1 MNYERRNV
9 TMKQTESDT
18 DMEFDVD
25 NEENEQF
32 VRFDL
37 NIYPSDYTLKG
48 LADMWEDG
56 DIEVPEFQRNFVW
69 TIKQSSLLI
78 ESFLLGLP
86 VPQVF
91 FYVGENEKSLVIDG
105 LQRVSSIVFFFEGFF
120 GLENAQGRRQVFR
133 LTGLD
138 ENSPY
143 AKKRFTDLSDED
155 QRKLRKTVMRVVNIK
170 QLTPSNDDTSMY
182 YVFERLNT
190 GGTPL
195 RPQEIR
201 NCVFSGD
208 IVKELRELNE
218 LPEWR
223 GIIGRSKPEKH
234 QRDVEIILR
243 IFSFFCSSDHY
254 EKPMK
259 SFLNKA
265 MAENRTAKTKS
276 FKDFKSAFKIVTG
289 ELLSQVGE
297 RPFHVRGPINLA
309 ALDSIYSVLLPKAK
323 KLPKELENKIAK
335 LYDDNDFKQSI
346 FFNTSDSAAVEKRLE
361 IAEKYLK

>member
-1 MNYERRNV
+1 
-9 TMKQTESDT
+9 
-18 DMEFDVD
+18 MEFDVD
-25 NEENEQF
+25 NEDNEHF
-32 VRFDL
+32 VSFDL

-48 LADMWEDG
+48 LADLWEDNE
-56 DIEVPEFQRNFVW
+56 IEVPDFQRNFVW

-91 FYVGENEKSLVIDG
+91 FYVTEDEKRLVIDG
-105 LQRVSSIVFFFEGFF
+105 LQRVSSIVFFFEGYF
-120 GLENAQGRRQVFR
+120 GVENPQGRRQVFR
-133 LTGLD
+133 LSGLD
-138 ENSPY
+138 EKSPY
-143 AKKRFTDLSDED
+143 AKKRFADLSDED
-155 QRKLRKTVMRVVNIK
+155 QRKLRNTVMRVVNIK
-170 QLTPSNDDTSMY
+170 QLAPSDDETSMY

-208 IVKELRELNE
+208 IVKELRELND

-223 GIIGRSKPEKH
+223 AVIGRPKPEKH

-243 IFSFFCSSDHY
+243 VFSFFDSGEKY

-259 SFLNKA
+259 SFLNSA

-276 FKDFKSAFKIVTG
+276 FRDFKSAFAIVTS
-289 ELLSQVGE
+289 ELLKQVGE

-309 ALDSIYSVLLPKAK
+309 ALDSIYYTLLPKAQNLPE
-323 KLPKELENKIAK
+323 KLSEKIGN
-335 LYDDNDFKQSI
+335 LYGDEEYKQAI
-346 FFNTSDSAAVEKRLE
+346 FFNTSDTVTVEKRLK
-361 IAEKYLK
+361 IASKYLK

>member
-1 MNYERRNV
+1 MTKDKTDQE
-9 TMKQTESDT
+9 T

-25 NEENEQF
+25 NEDNEQF
-32 VRFDL
+32 VSFDL

-48 LADMWEDG
+48 LAEMWADG
-56 DIEVPEFQRNFVW
+56 EIEAPEFQRNFVW

-91 FYVGENEKSLVIDG
+91 FYVGDDEKRLVIDG
-105 LQRVSSIVFFFEGFF
+105 LQRVSSIAFFFEGFF
-120 GLENAQGRRQVFR
+120 GVENAQGRRQVFR
-133 LTGLD
+133 LSGLD
-138 ENSPY
+138 EKSPY
-143 AKKRFTDLSDED
+143 AKKRYVDLSDED
-155 QRKLRKTVMRVVNIK
+155 QRKLRNTVMRVVNIK
-170 QLTPSNDDTSMY
+170 QLAPSDDDTSMY

-201 NCVFSGD
+201 NCVFSGQ
-208 IVKELRELNE
+208 IVNELRTLND

-223 GIIGRSKPEKH
+223 EVIGRPKPEKH

-243 IFSFFCSSDHY
+243 VFSFFSSGSDY

-259 SFLNKA
+259 GFLNKA
-265 MAENRTAKTKS
+265 MAANRTAKSKV
-276 FKDFKSAFKIVTG
+276 FKEFKSAFTTVTKS
-289 ELLSQVGE
+289 LLTEIGE

-309 ALDSIYSVLLPKAK
+309 ALDSVYYALLPKAK
-323 KLPKELENKIAK
+323 KLPSNLREKMEELYE
-335 LYDDNDFKQSI
+335 DDDFKQCI
-346 FFNTSDSAAVEKRLE
+346 YFNTSDTVTVEERLK
-361 IAEKYLK
+361 IATRHLR

>member
-1 MNYERRNV
+1 MNDQE
-9 TMKQTESDT
+9 TEQDA

-25 NEENEQF
+25 NEDNEQF
-32 VRFDL
+32 VSFDL

-48 LADMWEDG
+48 LADMWED
-56 DIEVPEFQRNFVW
+56 DEIVVPDFQRNFVW

-91 FYVGENEKSLVIDG
+91 FYVGEDEKSMVIDG

-143 AKKRFTDLSDED
+143 AKKRFADLSDAD

-170 QLTPSNDDTSMY
+170 QLAPSDDDTSMY

-201 NCVFSGD
+201 NCVFSGP
-208 IVKELRELNE
+208 IVKELKELNE
-218 LPEWR
+218 IPEWR
-223 GIIGRSKPEKH
+223 SVIGRPKPEKH
-234 QRDVEIILR
+234 QRDIEIILR
-243 IFSFFCSSDHY
+243 IFSFFEAGEEY

-259 SFLNKA
+259 SFLNKT
-265 MAENRTAKTKS
+265 MAENRSATTKAY
-276 FKDFKSAFKIVTG
+276 KDFKSAFTIVTK
-289 ELLSQVGE
+289 ELLKQVGE

-309 ALDSIYSVLLPKAK
+309 ALDSVYFALLPKAK
-323 KLPKELENKIAK
+323 KLPTCLSEKISA
-335 LYDDNDFKQSI
+335 LYADEDYKQMI
-346 FFNTSDSAAVEKRLE
+346 FFNTSDSVIVERRLE
-361 IAEKYLK
+361 IAQRYLK

>member
-1 MNYERRNV
+1 MENLI
-9 TMKQTESDT
+9 QQDA
-18 DMEFDVD
+18 DMEFDVN
-25 NEENEQF
+25 NEDNEQF
-32 VRFDL
+32 VSFDL

-48 LADMWEDG
+48 LADMWSDQE
-56 DIEVPEFQRNFVW
+56 IEVPDFQRNFVW

-91 FYVGENEKSLVIDG
+91 FYVGEDEKRMVIDG
-105 LQRVSSIVFFFEGFF
+105 LQRVSSIVFFFEGYF
-120 GLENAQGRRQVFR
+120 GVENARGRRQVFR

-155 QRKLRKTVMRVVNIK
+155 QRKLRNTVLRVVNIK
-170 QLTPSNDDTSMY
+170 QLAPSDDDTSMY

-208 IVKELRELNE
+208 IVTELRELND

-223 GIIGRSKPEKH
+223 LVIGRPKAEKH
-234 QRDVEIILR
+234 QRDMEIILR
-243 IFSFFCSSDHY
+243 IFSFFQNSDKY

-265 MAENRTAKTKS
+265 MAENRTAKTKQ
-276 FKDFKSAFKIVTG
+276 FMDFKTAFKIVTE
-289 ELLSQVGE
+289 ELLKQVGE
-297 RPFHVRGPINLA
+297 KPFHVRGPINLA
-309 ALDSIYSVLLPKAK
+309 ALDSVYSILLPKAK
-323 KLPKELENKIAK
+323 KLPSSLKDKMSD
-335 LYDDNDFKQSI
+335 LYADKQYQQSI
-346 FFNTSDSAAVEKRLE
+346 YFNTSDNISVEKRLE
-361 IAEKYLK
+361 IAANYLK

>member
-1 MNYERRNV
+1 M
-9 TMKQTESDT
+9 TT
-18 DMEFDVD
+18 DEIAQDADLELDVHNED
-25 NEENEQF
+25 NEHF
-32 VRFDL
+32 VSFDL

-48 LADMWEDG
+48 LADMWNDG
-56 DIEVPEFQRNFVW
+56 DIEVPDFQRNFVW

-91 FYVGENEKSLVIDG
+91 FYVSDDERRLVIDG
-105 LQRVSSIVFFFEGFF
+105 LQRVSSIVFYLEGYF
-120 GLENAQGRRQVFR
+120 GVESPQGRRQVFR

-138 ENSPY
+138 EKSPY
-143 AKKRFTDLSDED
+143 AKKRFVDLSDED
-155 QRKLRKTVMRVVNIK
+155 QRKLRNTVMRVVNIK
-170 QLTPSNDDTSMY
+170 QLAPSDDDTSMY

-208 IVKELRELNE
+208 IVKELRELND

-223 GIIGRSKPEKH
+223 AVIGRPKAEKH

-243 IFSFFCSSDHY
+243 IFAFFYSGNKY

-259 SFLNKA
+259 SFLNEA
-265 MAENRTAKTKS
+265 MAENRTAKTTS
-276 FKDFKSAFKIVTG
+276 FKNFKSAFGILTK
-289 ELLSQVGE
+289 ELLRQVGE
-297 RPFHVRGPINLA
+297 KPFHVRGPINLA
-309 ALDSIYSVLLPKAK
+309 ALDSVYHALLPRAN
-323 KLPKELENKIAK
+323 KLPKDLKDKIFN
-335 LYDDNDFKQSI
+335 LYNNESYQQSI
-346 FFNTSDSAAVEKRLE
+346 FYNTSDNVTVENRMK
-361 IAEKYLK
+361 IASKHLK